1 MAEED
6 HSNAKYDA
14 QLQSL
19 TEENRRAIEN
29 IRQEADAL
37 RNVLSLSALKE
48 SLPQDGVIRA
58 SAR

>member
-1 MAEED
+1 MADED
-6 HSNAKYDA
+6 NSNADCNA

-19 TEENRRAIEN
+19 AEESRRAIEN

-48 SLPQDGVIRA
+48 SLPQDAAIRVP
-58 SAR
+58 AR